1 MLSDVVQ
8 GYMAFTV
15 YDINSSNEGEK
26 LGQSQA
32 YSKLIGHIYLD
43 VSSSFL
49 LFFFQ
54 ETYKKW

>member
-1 MLSDVVQ
+1 MLSYVVQ
-8 GYMAFTV
+8 GYMEFTV

-43 VSSSFL
+43 VSSSFV
-49 LFFFQ
+49 LFPRDL
-54 ETYKKW
+54 